1 MATKKER
8 ELIRMKYNN
17 RCAYCG
23 CELEKGWHVDEL
35 MPIRRNYTWDSDKKR
50 MVQVGCLHPERLHID
65 NQMPACASCN
75 INKHSDSLEQ
85 FRKNIAQFV
94 PSLNQ
99 YSTQY
104 KIAKR
109 YGLVIEEPKEVVFY
123 FETIDGKW
131 PEHKTN
137 PYVRFES
144 QPARP

>member
-8 ELIRMKYNN
+8 ELIFNKYGG

-23 CELEKGWHVDEL
+23 CQLDKGWHIDEML
-35 MPIRRNYTWDSDKKR
+35 PVRRNYDYRDGKR
-50 MVQVGCLHPERLHID
+50 VLTGCEHPERLHID

-75 INKHSDSLEQ
+75 INKHSESLEG
-85 FRKNIAQFV
+85 FRKLIAGFV
-94 PSLNQ
+94 GSLNA

-109 YGLVIEEPKEVVFY
+109 YGFIVEVPKEVVFY

-137 PYVRFES
+137 PWLVA
-144 QPARP
+144 QDNNCQ